1 MQLHCHCTGGCGKGR
16 NLRLSKLG
24 GSKSTEGGRVRTEG
38 GTPSGAE
45 TGGNRE
51 KVEVASL
58 LRGTQAL
65 EFRQVQTKQ

>member
-1 MQLHCHCTGGCGKGR
+1 MR
-16 NLRLSKLG
+16 A
-24 GSKSTEGGRVRTEG
+24 EG

-58 LRGTQAL
+58 LRGT
-65 EFRQVQTKQ
+65 